1 MNFNSIK
8 KIFASALKFKGFIP
22 LSGSKLFICD
32 RNFYLIFAELQDC
45 HSIGFFFSI
54 GIKFLWSDCTT
65 LSYDYTEGSD
75 SRVYIPKNYNSPFG
89 AMLYDSETLDDDID
103 LILKETDRRIAI
115 YNELS
120 DILILENKLKTRHD
134 FVAIASPDIKS
145 RDVNHAITLAL
156 LNHSDEALVIFEN
169 MAGVNKIAHELIN
182 VYNDEFELRK
192 RLIELINQSR
202 NVLAKR
208 YKISLENINTL

>member
-1 MNFNSIK
+1 M
-8 KIFASALKFKGFIP
+8 
-22 LSGSKLFICD
+22 
-32 RNFYLIFAELQDC
+32 IFAELQDC

-54 GIKFLWSDCTT
+54 GIKFLWSDCTI

-89 AMLYDSETLDDDID
+89 ATLYDSETLDDDID

-115 YNELS
+115 YNVLS

-134 FVAIASPDIKS
+134 FV
-145 RDVNHAITLAL
+145 AITLAL

-208 YKISLENINTL
+208 YKVSLENINTL